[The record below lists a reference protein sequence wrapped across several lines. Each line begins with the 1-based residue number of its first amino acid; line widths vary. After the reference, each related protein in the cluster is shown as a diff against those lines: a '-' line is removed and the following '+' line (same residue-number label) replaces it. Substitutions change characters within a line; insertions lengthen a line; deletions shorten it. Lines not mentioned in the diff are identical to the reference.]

1 MWSSSIEV
9 SIEDVE
15 SVRNYLQP
23 RDRVT
28 QALMS
33 DRISSRHQRAEYTCE
48 WAGKRFADFA
58 RSKDDA
64 MLVTG
69 KEYSGKS
76 VLAGWFVDRMR
87 ATKGRLAHDVVFFSV
102 DTALKEQMT
111 SLAVVKA
118 LVLQVFDKDVG
129 NIAFYKAI
137 MSAVAVSDAG
147 RPVHDVENALWAAL
161 DVAMAKS
168 QPTMFIVDGIDSVG
182 QDSDI
187 LERIQRLA
195 SSNESVKAIA
205 LSRPL
210 MKREPKNMKA
220 WNIESEQTKVDIAHF
235 VRERLA
241 SNQVLHSMHHEQKN
255 TIVEKIS
262 SSSQGSFTWSD
273 LVIEIIK
280 TEKSF
285 ASISKIL
292 DGMPKTVKE
301 VITRL
306 VSTVN
311 LTSKDSKQVLAWMIA
326 SQRPLL
332 LTEIKQLFE
341 VDFNNMT
348 YSERF
353 TDVEQDIRHACGG
366 LVEITDGIVRFRSL
380 AIRGHLTDLAGSIE
394 GFNNKDEK
402 FPFNTKEA
410 NYDLCLRLLA
420 YVKLVVD
427 HQVPIST
434 TMMTQEQLRNLFDE
448 YALLEYASRYW
459 ITQFQQSPM
468 YDTSGKHKITGGLKN
483 ALPNTILHPLL
494 ETACIRS
501 QYTLIEVYHLEQ
513 LTISVRKSVLGE
525 QSEVVLQN
533 LINVATVRQHL
544 ITIKEENIFF
554 YEAWKVSRA
563 ILSEHSEI
571 TVVCARDYID
581 SVTTFTKKSTEL
593 EEVLRYFIEY
603 QKTTYGLSDK
613 RTIFYLRRL
622 ADYCV
627 VIKQETMAATL
638 YRQIYDIMVS
648 QYGSHSTETEEVY
661 TLLKKVSTKEE
672 LQTIMQQHNKSVE
685 KNVSVTDVRRTT
697 TNRELVQQY
706 ESENNVVKA
715 EETMVNYWREI
726 SEASRTSKDVKV
738 QEKQVDATFEYV
750 EFLKR
755 QNRTEEAT
763 TILNGLYLEL
773 EKNTSFTQ
781 SRVGWIERIASQM
794 KQMGSVSSARSVY
807 SSLWSYYRSSG
818 QQNTKEAQS
827 IARSLTE
834 TSFSSVE
841 TSTTTESQEEILREI
856 LETSTITSETVDIT
870 TIKTCWQLVTVYLRQ
885 EKHEEIIEICRDM
898 LQRIWPTVLTGQ
910 KDVKLP
916 MQYVTECVQIANQL
930 AKSYFAQHS
939 VEETSQ
945 IYYSIFQAFRSA
957 PKQHEKELMASARV
971 LIAHYQSIYRYG
983 ETLKVYEALYEV
995 LVQVYG
1001 ASHREAIDIAYEKA
1015 DLELKQNRRKEA
1027 EVSYERIYTSLM
1039 GKNDYSHKDGIRA
1052 ALGLCKMYEKQQKW
1066 EQARTV
1072 YHVLWVTFLRK
1083 GQEYGLGEEYVN
1095 QIFDRYL
1102 FILENK
1108 TTTDYKTLR
1117 SLATEYR
1124 GACTKLYGA
1133 DSERTLT
1140 ASMRLAELDEK
1151 EESHQEEAISIYE
1164 SVLSSHQSSKK
1175 IAAASTF
1182 LMIAT
1187 AKQRLAQLYS
1197 ARGITHDRAQNL
1209 YLEEY
1214 EASKNKHGHSHSQT
1228 ISWLKLLITC
1238 YKKRNTAES
1247 NKMASTTLQDVIT
1260 QIILTE
1266 KDSSRL
1272 YESSQALAHI
1282 YVSQHVTDPSAA
1294 DFIAE
1299 LRRHVVSG
1307 ESNITQLKGKTTE
1320 RRAYPFVVGFEETTR
1335 GLEGSGQFSV
1345 LMSEL
1350 MSESLLTQA
1359 YIKAKKS
1366 NAAFDII
1373 FGAGARL
1380 RLFLRSHNRKDATR
1394 VEGELLEIFTQ
1405 KIVGKHQA
1413 DTAAIRQFFDIV
1425 VVEHGKDQQD
1435 ITVLQTA
1442 AEAILRS
1449 FNENQFQRGL
1459 SLAVLADAYMHHYDG
1474 FRSSLKV
1481 ETAFRICLYLAGHG
1495 TKTCSDAKLKA
1506 SMLHLSNT
1514 LLREALTAA
1523 QAIHLNILALPADEL
1538 NTLIGLLGAHQNYE
1552 HLEWLLTDLWTAR
1565 HTLSWPAGTIALLG
1579 RRLVECRFSM
1589 GLRDSAI
1596 ALAEDMVY
1604 NLRRVWGPLDKT
1616 TLELSCLL
1624 AEMYTAVGA
1633 HAKAMGVHEEILG
1646 QITSDEIDLDAVPA
1660 EEEAEIAARHVDL
1673 LKHAYARNN
1682 GWPAE
1687 KDAGAYSELFKAVEG
1702 QVGKEKTWQ
1711 TASSQGSVQPVEK
1724 WVTMSKGFKEDGVG
1738 MWKVVSGGEGIGWRF
1753 MNESETKRK
1762 HVNAMR
1768 RVSAKVSGDWTNGD
1782 FGRTRSFETTT
1793 SVTTSV

>member
-1 MWSSSIEV
+1 MWSSSV
-9 SIEDVE
+9 DASIEDVE

-23 RDRVT
+23 QDRVT
-28 QALMS
+28 RALMS
-33 DRISSRHQRAEYTCE
+33 DRISSRHHRAEYTCE
-48 WAGKRFADFA
+48 WAGKRLADFA

-64 MLVTG
+64 ILVTG
-69 KEYSGKS
+69 KEYCGKS

-87 ATKGRLAHDVVFFSV
+87 NTKGRLAHDVVFFSV

-111 SLAVVKA
+111 SVAVVKS
-118 LVLQVFDKDVG
+118 LVLQVFEKNAG
-129 NIAFYKAI
+129 NTALYKTI
-137 MSAVAVSDAG
+137 MSAVAMSDAG
-147 RPVHDVENALWAAL
+147 RPVHDVEDALWSAL
-161 DVAMAKS
+161 DVAMAQS

-195 SSNESVKAIA
+195 STNTAVKAIA

-210 MKREPKNMKA
+210 TKREPKNMKT
-220 WNIESEQTKVDIAHF
+220 WSIEPEQTKVDIAHF

-241 SNQVLHSMHHEQKN
+241 SNRVLQSMQEEQKS
-255 TIVEKIS
+255 TIVEKIAG
-262 SSSQGSFTWSD
+262 SSQGSFTWSD

-285 ASISKIL
+285 ASITKSL
-292 DGMPKTVKE
+292 DSMPKTVKE

-306 VSTVN
+306 VSTVS
-311 LTSKDSKQVLAWMIA
+311 LTSRDTKQVLAWMIA

-341 VDFNNMT
+341 IDFDSMT
-348 YSERF
+348 RSERF

-366 LVEITDGIVRFRSL
+366 LVDITDGIVRFRSL
-380 AIRGHLTDLAGSIE
+380 AIRGHLTELAGSVD
-394 GFNNKDEK
+394 GFNNKDDK

-427 HQVPIST
+427 HQVPLST
-434 TMMTQEQLRNLFDE
+434 TMITQERIGHLFDE
-448 YALLEYASRYW
+448 YSLLEYACRYW
-459 ITQFQQSPM
+459 ITQFKQSPM
-468 YDTSGKHKITGGLKN
+468 YDTSGKHKITSGLKN
-483 ALPNTILHPLL
+483 AMPNTTLHPLL

-501 QYTLIEVYHLEQ
+501 QYTLIEVYNLEQ
-513 LTISVRKSVLGE
+513 LSLGLRKSVLGD
-525 QSEVVLQN
+525 QTEVVLQN
-533 LINVATVRQHL
+533 LINVAVVRQHL
-544 ITIKEENIFF
+544 TSIKEENTFF
-554 YEAWKVSRA
+554 YEAWKISHT

-571 TVVCARDYID
+571 TVTCARNYID

-627 VIKQETMAATL
+627 VSKQETLAATL

-661 TLLKKVSTKEE
+661 THLKKVSTKEE
-672 LQTIMQQHNKSVE
+672 LHTITQQHNKSVE
-685 KNVSVTDVRRTT
+685 KNVAVTDTRRTT

-706 ESENNVVKA
+706 ESENNIVKA

-750 EFLKR
+750 DFLKR
-755 QNRTEEAT
+755 QKRTEEAT

-834 TSFSSVE
+834 TSVSSVE

-870 TIKTCWQLVTVYLRQ
+870 TVKTCWQLVTIYLRQ

-916 MQYVTECVQIANQL
+916 KHYTTECVQIAYQL

-945 IYYSIFQAFRSA
+945 VYYSIFQACRSS
-957 PKQHEKELMASARV
+957 PKQHEKELMTSART
-971 LIAHYQSIYRYG
+971 LITHYQSIYRYSDA
-983 ETLKVYEALYEV
+983 LKVYEALYEV
-995 LVQVYG
+995 LVQVHG
-1001 ASHREAIDIAYEKA
+1001 VTHREAIEIAYEKA

-1027 EVSYERIYTSLM
+1027 ESSYERIYTSLM
-1039 GKNDYSHKDGIRA
+1039 GKNEFCHKDGIRA
-1052 ALGLCKMYEKQQKW
+1052 ALSLCKMYEKQQKW

-1117 SLATEYR
+1117 GLATEYR

-1133 DSERTLT
+1133 DCERTLT

-1151 EESHQEEAISIYE
+1151 EEAHQEEAISIYE
-1164 SVLSSHQSSKK
+1164 SVLTSHQSSKK

-1182 LMIAT
+1182 VMIAT
-1187 AKQRLAQLYS
+1187 AKQRLAHLYS

-1214 EASKNKHGHSHSQT
+1214 EASKNKYGYSHSQT

-1238 YKKRNTAES
+1238 YKKRNTTES
-1247 NKMASTTLQDVIT
+1247 TKTASTTLQDIIT
-1260 QIILTE
+1260 HIILTE
-1266 KDSSRL
+1266 KDSPRL
-1272 YESSQALAHI
+1272 YESSQSLAHI
-1282 YVSQHVTDPSAA
+1282 YVSQHITEPSAA
-1294 DFIAE
+1294 DFVAE

-1307 ESNITQLKGKTTE
+1307 ESTIPQLKDKTTE
-1320 RRAYPFVVGFEETTR
+1320 RRAYTFVVGFEETTR

-1359 YIKAKKS
+1359 YLKAKKS
-1366 NAAFDII
+1366 NAGFDVV

-1380 RLFLRSHNRKDATR
+1380 RQFLRTHDRKDATR

-1413 DTAAIRQFFDIV
+1413 DAAAIRQFFDIV

-1442 AEAILRS
+1442 SEAILRS

-1459 SLAVLADAYMHHYDG
+1459 SLSILADAYMHHYDG

-1481 ETAFRICLYLAGHG
+1481 EIAFRICLYLTGHS
-1495 TKTCSDAKLKA
+1495 TKTCPDAKLKA
-1506 SMLHLSNT
+1506 SMLHFSSS
-1514 LLREALTAA
+1514 LLKEVLTAA
-1523 QAIHLNILALPADEL
+1523 QAIHLNILSLPIDEL
-1538 NTLIGLLGAHQNYE
+1538 NMLVALLGTQHNYE
-1552 HLEWLLTDLWTAR
+1552 HLEWLLADLWTAR
-1565 HTLSWPAGTIALLG
+1565 HTLSWPASTIALLG

-1624 AEMYTAVGA
+1624 AEMYTAVGQ
-1633 HAKAMGVHEEILG
+1633 HGKTMGVHEDILG

-1687 KDAGAYSELFKAVEG
+1687 KDAVVYSDLFSAVEG
-1702 QVGKEKTWQ
+1702 QVGKEKAWT

-1724 WVTMSKGFKEDGVG
+1724 WVTMQKGFKEDGVG
-1738 MWKVVSGGEGIGWRF
+1738 MWRPIGGEMGWRF
-1753 MNESETKRK
+1753 TNETESKRK

-1768 RVSAKVSGDWTNGD
+1768 RVSAKLTGDWANGD
-1782 FGRTRSFETTT
+1782 FGRSRSSTTT
-1793 SVTTSV
+1793 TTVTTSG